1 MITQHCIPVSLIHSE
16 NEAAKVIAK
25 YLKDGAGDSMRVVRF
40 IDAIDDDGE
49 SSLITACRIWIVFFF
64 DIC

>member
-1 MITQHCIPVSLIHSE
+1 MSLIHSE

-49 SSLITACRIWIVFFF
+49 SSLTICRIWIVLF

>member
-49 SSLITACRIWIVFFF
+49 SSLTIYRIWIVLF